1 MARTVPSIMS
11 MPLLLLY
18 IFSFIIINNNNIF
31 IVLSDTLNE
40 HIATED
46 ANRCSKSTKCW
57 KCISDDICAWCT
69 NGDADGLCI
78 YKSQRMQLCDGM
90 KDNFITRGY
99 GCPNSVL
106 DGGSAGPKQEKGF
119 GTSNRTENMKKF
131 KERTKRIYEKSLKS
145 RIRNA
150 LLNGI
155 NLANN
160 AKIKEKYIDKK
171 IEEAVELFDPLPVPQ
186 PIIDAINGVVG
197 GE

>member
-1 MARTVPSIMS
+1 MMARTVPSIMS

-131 KERTKRIYEKSLKS
+131 KERTK
-145 RIRNA
+145 
-150 LLNGI
+150 
-155 NLANN
+155 
-160 AKIKEKYIDKK
+160 KK
-171 IEEAVELFDPLPVPQ
+171 INTCKELSDL
-186 PIIDAINGVVG
+186 IDRCSSKKSKINSSTKTFMAFIFSGFTWNG
-197 GE
+197 T

>member
-1 MARTVPSIMS
+1 
-11 MPLLLLY
+11 
-18 IFSFIIINNNNIF
+18 
-31 IVLSDTLNE
+31 
-40 HIATED
+40 
-46 ANRCSKSTKCW
+46 
-57 KCISDDICAWCT
+57 
-69 NGDADGLCI
+69 
-78 YKSQRMQLCDGM
+78 
-90 KDNFITRGY
+90 
-99 GCPNSVL
+99 
-106 DGGSAGPKQEKGF
+106 
-119 GTSNRTENMKKF
+119 MKKF

-186 PIIDAINGVVG
+186 PIIDAIKGVVG